1 MNTLYIANILSIW
14 SLTNLW
20 FVCLNEMPKFWLY
33 LALDKLPRRVVGG
46 FVLQFL
52 WLLFVQL
59 RRIKATRLTKSCQRK
74 RKYENKVMIRY

>member
-52 WLLFVQL
+52 WLLFVQ
-59 RRIKATRLTKSCQRK
+59 RRRQSYTLDQKLPEKKKI
-74 RKYENKVMIRY
+74 